1 MTKIAEQYKKFI
13 SEKLFKDE
21 IFYEFED
28 IGEFDS
34 WNDYDN
40 ISKDE
45 IVEIVI
51 KDLSSQYNI
60 VNQLTYKAK
69 NGDKCLREVIKSMIY
84 STPY

>member
-45 IVEIVI
+45 IVERVI